1 MKRKNILKFVSLLGI
16 GSFVMLAAASC
27 TTPVNPTPNPKPKPD
42 PDPMPNPP
50 SGGMNGGNTPTPNPN
65 PPSGGMN
72 GGDTNPGNG
81 GGMDNSAQ
89 QLAAARTALKT
100 LINSRT
106 QNTELYVD
114 YAKIQDILVKAY
126 DAAKAV
132 LDNTAS
138 TTQNINQAKTT
149 LETAINAAATS
160 KQTFD
165 SEHAS
170 LVTAYKELKTAI
182 SNEETTLAAYTQ
194 EQFSGIK
201 MHLTALY
208 NAGKALTNKTLE
220 TVEGVVLDT
229 QAVVNANTKL
239 REATKKDVLT
249 QQKQNATMLADSFVK
264 QAINKT
270 NITGTTNM
278 APQPGNYSFVGF
290 SVDVPGGTGNQNN
303 APNWN
308 FAKRI
313 VWTNTNN
320 NNHPLANQ
328 SENSVPLTDV
338 SWIYSLTGTGAK
350 YTLTFNYYGPKT
362 GYLYFPYKLVKAS
375 DEVELQYKL
384 NDANPK
390 AIEFKK
396 SSATQAPAG
405 ESETSSSPDQR
416 QPAESTP
423 TAPERRAAESS
434 ADSNPTNQVNS
445 QSNQNAREASAMN
458 ETPTVSDINVAKVTL
473 TDLKF
478 GENKIEFSIT
488 TGVSN
493 KVAPMIG
500 NMYLTSSDTE
510 ANRDKIYDDLFGSKL
525 VEQNNQTT
533 VSVDLLKGYSLA
545 TSFREYIRQFTNLKT
560 SGDMMGTSP
569 TVYLVGL
576 IGGSQR
582 RTDASGITNIQN
594 SPNVDNDARTFT
606 IYVNAPR
613 EGDYSIRGS
622 YLTNAQRNLK
632 FSTNSGANNMMN
644 DLTITVNAQ
653 TDWNTL
659 GTFDT
664 ANNTNIT
671 NGTTT
676 NADGQ
681 NMQNTNRTL
690 HLNKGLNKVVIS
702 GTNNN
707 DTPYIGNL
715 TFSLH
720 ANTTTP
726 NSNTAETSG
735 SPSSNGV
742 QVAD

>member
-1 MKRKNILKFVSLLGI
+1 MTGT
-16 GSFVMLAAASC
+16 GS
-27 TTPVNPTPNPKPKPD
+27 
-42 PDPMPNPP
+42 
-50 SGGMNGGNTPTPNPN
+50 
-65 PPSGGMN
+65 
-72 GGDTNPGNG
+72 
-81 GGMDNSAQ
+81 SAQ
-89 QLAAARTALKT
+89 VTTSETAL
-100 LINSRT
+100 
-106 QNTELYVD
+106 
-114 YAKIQDILVKAY
+114 
-126 DAAKAV
+126 
-132 LDNTAS
+132 
-138 TTQNINQAKTT
+138 
-149 LETAINAAATS
+149 
-160 KQTFD
+160 
-165 SEHAS
+165 
-170 LVTAYKELKTAI
+170 
-182 SNEETTLAAYTQ
+182 
-194 EQFSGIK
+194 
-201 MHLTALY
+201 
-208 NAGKALTNKTLE
+208 
-220 TVEGVVLDT
+220 
-229 QAVVNANTKL
+229 
-239 REATKKDVLT
+239 
-249 QQKQNATMLADSFVK
+249 
-264 QAINKT
+264 
-270 NITGTTNM
+270 
-278 APQPGNYSFVGF
+278 
-290 SVDVPGGTGNQNN
+290 
-303 APNWN
+303 PNWN

-313 VWTNTNN
+313 VWTNTGNKN
-320 NNHPLANQ
+320 LPLANQ
-328 SENSVPLTDV
+328 SKNSVPLTDV
-338 SWIYSLTGTGAK
+338 SWIYSLTGMGAK

-384 NDANPK
+384 NDADPK

-405 ESETSSSPDQR
+405 ESETSSSPDER
-416 QPAESTP
+416 QPAGSIP
-423 TAPERRAAESS
+423 SNPERRVAESS
-434 ADSNPTNQVNS
+434 ADSNPTNQENS
-445 QSNQNAREASAMN
+445 QSNQSAPETSAMN

-473 TDLKF
+473 ADLKF
-478 GENKIEFSIT
+478 GENKIEFSIP

-510 ANRDKIYDDLFGSKL
+510 ANRDKIYDDLFGSKS

-569 TVYLVGL
+569 AVYLVGF

-582 RTDASGITNIQN
+582 RPDASGIMNIQN

-671 NGTTT
+671 NGTTA

-702 GTNNN
+702 RTNNN

-715 TFSLH
+715 VFTL
-720 ANTTTP
+720 NTNT
-726 NSNTAETSG
+726 NMSSSDSNTPMAQNPG
-735 SPSSNGV
+735 SASN
-742 QVAD
+742 QS

>member
-16 GSFVMLAAASC
+16 GSFVMLSAASC
-27 TTPVNPTPNPKPKPD
+27 TSATTPTPNPEPKPNPKPEPKPD
-42 PDPMPNPP
+42 PM
-50 SGGMNGGNTPTPNPN
+50 PN

-72 GGDTNPGNG
+72 GGDTNPGNS
-81 GGMDNSAQ
+81 GGMDNAAP
-89 QLAAARTALKT
+89 QLAAAKTAL
-100 LINSRT
+100 INLLNG
-106 QNTELYVD
+106 QTEKVGLYND
-114 YAKIQDILVKAY
+114 YAKIKDQLVKAY
-126 DAAKAV
+126 TAAKEISDKSDATLQEV
-132 LDNTAS
+132 N
-138 TTQNINQAKTT
+138 NAKTT
-149 LETAINAAATS
+149 LETAINVAATS

-165 SEHAS
+165 SQHAS

-194 EQFSGIK
+194 EQFFGIK

-208 NAGKALTNKTLE
+208 NAGKALINKTL
-220 TVEGVVLDT
+220 EGVVLDT
-229 QAVVNANTKL
+229 QAVVDANTKL
-239 REATKKDVLT
+239 REATKEDVLK

-264 QAINKT
+264 QVINKT
-270 NITGTTNM
+270 DIVSTTNM
-278 APQPGNYSFVGF
+278 APQPGNYSFVGY

-320 NNHPLANQ
+320 KNRPLANQ

-338 SWIYSLTGTGAK
+338 SWIYSLTGAGAK

-375 DEVELQYKL
+375 DVVELQYKL
-384 NDANPK
+384 NDADPK

-405 ESETSSSPDQR
+405 ESETLSSPDQR
-416 QPAESTP
+416 QPAGSTP
-423 TAPERRAAESS
+423 SNPERRAAESS
-434 ADSNPTNQVNS
+434 TDSNPRNQENS
-445 QSNQNAREASAMN
+445 QSNQSAPETSAMN
-458 ETPTVSDINVAKVTL
+458 ETPTVSDINVAKVNL
-473 TDLKF
+473 ANLNF
-478 GENKIEFSIT
+478 GENKIEFSIP

-510 ANRDKIYDDLFGSKL
+510 ANRDKIYDDLFGNTS
-525 VEQNNQTT
+525 VQQENQTAVT
-533 VSVDLLKGYSLA
+533 VDLLKGYSLA

-582 RTDASGITNIQN
+582 RTDDSGITNIQN

-671 NGTTT
+671 NGTTA

-720 ANTTTP
+720 ANTTTH
-726 NSNTAETSG
+726 NSNAAGTSG
-735 SPSSNGV
+735 NPSSNGG
-742 QVAD
+742 QAAAA

>member
-27 TTPVNPTPNPKPKPD
+27 TTPVNPTPNPTPTPNPEPK
-42 PDPMPNPP
+42 PNPP
-50 SGGMNGGNTPTPNPN
+50 SGGMNGR
-65 PPSGGMN
+65 
-72 GGDTNPGNG
+72 DTNPGNG
-81 GGMDNSAQ
+81 GGTDNAAQ
-89 QLAAARTALKT
+89 QLAAAKTALTT
-100 LINSRT
+100 LL
-106 QNTELYVD
+106 NTKSEKVGLYSD
-114 YAKIQDILVKAY
+114 YAKIKDQLVKAY
-126 DAAKAV
+126 TAAKEISDKSDATLQEV
-132 LDNTAS
+132 N
-138 TTQNINQAKTT
+138 NAKTT
-149 LETAINAAATS
+149 LETAINVAATS

-165 SEHAS
+165 SQHAS

-239 REATKKDVLT
+239 REATKEDVLT

-264 QAINKT
+264 QVINKT
-270 NITGTTNM
+270 DIVSTTNM
-278 APQPGNYSFVGF
+278 APQPGNYSFVGYT
-290 SVDVPGGTGNQNN
+290 VDVPGGTGNQNN
-303 APNWN
+303 TPNWN

-320 NNHPLANQ
+320 KNRPLANQ

-338 SWIYSLTGTGAK
+338 SWIYSLTGAGAK
-350 YTLTFNYYGPKT
+350 YTLTFNYYGSKT

-384 NDANPK
+384 NDADPK

-405 ESETSSSPDQR
+405 ESETLSSPDQR
-416 QPAESTP
+416 QPAGSTP
-423 TAPERRAAESS
+423 SNPERRAAESS
-434 ADSNPTNQVNS
+434 ADSNPRNQENS
-445 QSNQNAREASAMN
+445 QSNQSAPETSAMN

-478 GENKIEFSIT
+478 GKNKIEFSIP

-500 NMYLTSSDTE
+500 NMYLTSSNTE
-510 ANRDKIYDDLFGSKL
+510 ANRDKIYDDLFGNTS
-525 VEQNNQTT
+525 VQQENQTAVT
-533 VSVDLLKGYSLA
+533 VDLLKGYSLA

-582 RTDASGITNIQN
+582 RPDDSGITNIQN

-632 FSTNSGANNMMN
+632 FSTNSGATNNMMN

-742 QVAD
+742 QVAA

>member
-27 TTPVNPTPNPKPKPD
+27 TTPVNPTPNPTPTPNPEPNPTPNPEPK
-42 PDPMPNPP
+42 PNPP
-50 SGGMNGGNTPTPNPN
+50 SGGMNGR
-65 PPSGGMN
+65 
-72 GGDTNPGNG
+72 DTNPGNG
-81 GGMDNSAQ
+81 GGTDNAAQ
-89 QLAAARTALKT
+89 QLAAAKTALTT
-100 LINSRT
+100 LL
-106 QNTELYVD
+106 NTKSEKVGLYSD
-114 YAKIQDILVKAY
+114 YAKIKDQLVKAY
-126 DAAKAV
+126 TAAKEISDKSDATLQEV
-132 LDNTAS
+132 N
-138 TTQNINQAKTT
+138 NAKTT
-149 LETAINAAATS
+149 LETAINVAATS

-165 SEHAS
+165 SQHAS

-239 REATKKDVLT
+239 REATKEDVLT

-264 QAINKT
+264 QVINKT
-270 NITGTTNM
+270 DIVSTTNM
-278 APQPGNYSFVGF
+278 APQPGNYSFVGYT
-290 SVDVPGGTGNQNN
+290 VDVPGGTGNQNN
-303 APNWN
+303 TPNWN

-320 NNHPLANQ
+320 KNRPLANQ

-338 SWIYSLTGTGAK
+338 SWIYSLTGAGAK
-350 YTLTFNYYGPKT
+350 YTLTFNYYGSKT

-384 NDANPK
+384 NDADPK

-405 ESETSSSPDQR
+405 ESETLSSPDQR
-416 QPAESTP
+416 QPAGSTP
-423 TAPERRAAESS
+423 SNPERRAAESS
-434 ADSNPTNQVNS
+434 ADSNPRNQENS
-445 QSNQNAREASAMN
+445 QSNQSAPETSAMN

-478 GENKIEFSIT
+478 GKNKIEFSIP

-500 NMYLTSSDTE
+500 NMYLTSSNTE
-510 ANRDKIYDDLFGSKL
+510 ANRDKIYDDLFGNTS
-525 VEQNNQTT
+525 VQQENQTAVT
-533 VSVDLLKGYSLA
+533 VDLLKGYSLA

-582 RTDASGITNIQN
+582 RTDDSGITNIQN

-632 FSTNSGANNMMN
+632 FSTNSGATNNMMN

-742 QVAD
+742 QVAA

>member
-27 TTPVNPTPNPKPKPD
+27 TTPVNPTPNP
-42 PDPMPNPP
+42 
-50 SGGMNGGNTPTPNPN
+50 TPTPNPEPN
-65 PPSGGMN
+65 PIPNPGGGMSGGN
-72 GGDTNPGNG
+72 TNPGNG

-89 QLAAARTALKT
+89 QLAAAKTALTT
-100 LINSRT
+100 LL
-106 QNTELYVD
+106 NTKSEKVGLYSD
-114 YAKIQDILVKAY
+114 YAKIKDQLVKAY
-126 DAAKAV
+126 TAAKEISDKSDATLQEV
-132 LDNTAS
+132 N
-138 TTQNINQAKTT
+138 NAKTT
-149 LETAINAAATS
+149 LETAINVAATS

-165 SEHAS
+165 SQHAS

-208 NAGKALTNKTLE
+208 NAGKELTNKTLE

-229 QAVVNANTKL
+229 QAVVDANTKL
-239 REATKKDVLT
+239 REATKEDVLT

-264 QAINKT
+264 QVINKT
-270 NITGTTNM
+270 DIVSTTNM
-278 APQPGNYSFVGF
+278 APQPGNYSFVGY
-290 SVDVPGGTGNQNN
+290 SVDVSGGTGNQNN

-320 NNHPLANQ
+320 KNRPLANQ

-338 SWIYSLTGTGAK
+338 SWIYSLTGAGAK

-384 NDANPK
+384 NDADPK

-405 ESETSSSPDQR
+405 ESETLSSPDQR
-416 QPAESTP
+416 KPAGSTP
-423 TAPERRAAESS
+423 SNPERRAAESS
-434 ADSNPTNQVNS
+434 ADSNPTNQENS
-445 QSNQNAREASAMN
+445 QSNQSAPETSAMN

-478 GENKIEFSIT
+478 GKNKIEFSIP

-510 ANRDKIYDDLFGSKL
+510 ANRDKIYDDLFGNTS
-525 VEQNNQTT
+525 VQQENQTAVT
-533 VSVDLLKGYSLA
+533 VDLLKGYSLA

-560 SGDMMGTSP
+560 SGDMMRTSP

-576 IGGSQR
+576 IGGSQG
-582 RTDASGITNIQN
+582 RTDDSGITNIQN

-606 IYVNAPR
+606 IYVNAPVS
-613 EGDYSIRGS
+613 GDYHISGAYLQGS
-622 YLTNAQRNLK
+622 NTARSLK
-632 FSTNSGANNMMN
+632 FSTGTSGSNNEV
-644 DLTITVNAQ
+644 TVTGLMQSNW
-653 TDWNTL
+653 TTL
-659 GTFDT
+659 GHFDT
-664 ANNTNIT
+664 KMTS
-671 NGTTT
+671 TTVSPT
-676 NADGQ
+676 DTP
-681 NMQNTNRTL
+681 MNRTL
-690 HLNKGLNKVVIS
+690 TLNKGLNKIVVS
-702 GTNNN
+702 GVNNG
-707 DTPYIGNL
+707 DTPFIGNL
-715 TFSLH
+715 TFTLE
-720 ANTTTP
+720 
-726 NSNTAETSG
+726 SNQTISEQVDPSSATAEK
-735 SPSSNGV
+735 NI
-742 QVAD
+742 